1 MEETKSKI
9 LKEIDS
15 LIKLMD
21 DEKIDKNIQH
31 LKSQINYQKTE
42 FQPDSIKNIIKYFNN
57 IYEKML
63 SNFKKFLDDKFKSD
77 IINKHF
83 EMIKHILEEL
93 RTYVDKINI
102 VYESPNKIIFSN
114 EETQKKFDTYYKKT
128 IKEYRKFNMFL
139 INKINY
145 LFEIFKTLFSTMR
158 TLTTSIKDNI
168 NAYEQIGNR
177 LSNKQDD
184 DLIIKEGILEIY
196 NYYAKIVE
204 SFNKIELF
212 FEKVKIEEK
221 NLERQ
226 TPLKKLENLID
237 RINDE
242 KKKFKNIN
250 EDIDNYYPTIEIN
263 IGQIKDIYNNIIN
276 ILKQFQNFKIKL
288 DLVGENEMRFDILF
302 ILDTTNSMGKYLK
315 IIKDKLKFITEEI
328 KKKCPLSIIYIG
340 FIGYKD
346 FSDLELGDE
355 YIDIDFTLNIDEV
368 YNQIKDIEVDG
379 GDDIPEDVAG
389 AFELALEKHWGAGS
403 KLAFL
408 ITDSPC
414 HGTSYHDLDQKNK
427 NYIDKYPNE
436 SYDKT
441 NEKYFKRRKMDELV
455 REFASKEI
463 SLVCFDILK
472 ITKKMYNIFEKIYKE
487 KNKSEIFYIEKIEKD
502 KLDIIII
509 NKAIDEY
516 NKNEEIIKKIFAME
530 ISK

>member
-1 MEETKSKI
+1 
-9 LKEIDS
+9 
-15 LIKLMD
+15 MD
-21 DEKIDKNIQH
+21 NEKIDKDIPH

-42 FQPDSIKNIIKYFNN
+42 NQPNSIKNIIKPINN
-57 IYEKML
+57 IYEKMFIKF
-63 SNFKKFLDDKFKSD
+63 NKFLDDKFKPY
-77 IINKHF
+77 IINEHY
-83 EMIKHILEEL
+83 EMIKHNLKEL
-93 RTYVDKINI
+93 QTYVDRVNI
-102 VYESPNKIIFSN
+102 IYESPNKSIFSN

-128 IKEYRKFNMFL
+128 IKEYRKIIMLL

-145 LFEIFKTLFSTMR
+145 LFEIFKTLFTSMR

-184 DLIIKEGILEIY
+184 DLIIKEGIFEIY

-212 FEKVKIEEK
+212 FEKVKIEEN
-221 NLERQ
+221 NLEKQ
-226 TPLKKLENLID
+226 TPLNKLENLIGG
-237 RINDE
+237 IYIE
-242 KKKFKNIN
+242 KNKFKNTYKN
-250 EDIDNYYPTIEIN
+250 LEDYYPTIEIN
-263 IGQIKDIYNNIIN
+263 INQIKDIYNNIIN
-276 ILKQFQNFKIKL
+276 ILKKFQKFKIKINS
-288 DLVGENEMRFDILF
+288 VGEDEMRFDILF

-328 KKKCPLSIIYIG
+328 KKKCPLAIIYIG

-355 YIDIDFTLNIDEV
+355 YIDIDFTVNIDEV

-379 GDDIPEDVAG
+379 GDDIPEDIAG
-389 AFELALEKHWGAGS
+389 AFELASKKHWGAGS

-427 NYIDKYPNE
+427 NYIDKYPKE

-441 NEKYFKRRKMDELV
+441 EDPYFKRRKMDELV

-472 ITKKMYNIFEKIYKE
+472 ITKKMYNIFENIYKKE
-487 KNKSEIFYIEKIEKD
+487 NKPKMFSIEKIEKD
-502 KLDIIII
+502 NLDIIII
-509 NKAIDEY
+509 NKVIDEY
-516 NKNEEIIKKIFAME
+516 NKNEEKIKQIFAHYKE
-530 ISK
+530 ESDKNLISHTKKQTE